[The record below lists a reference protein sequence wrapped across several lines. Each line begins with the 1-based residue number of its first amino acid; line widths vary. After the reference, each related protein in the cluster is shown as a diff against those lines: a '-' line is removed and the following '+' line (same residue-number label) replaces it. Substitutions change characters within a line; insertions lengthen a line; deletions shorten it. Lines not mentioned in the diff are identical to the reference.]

1 MERGVVPAGRNAHF
15 ISGNFADIEQLLFR
29 NFLIAWQTVPADLS
43 GGTDVQ
49 ILNIC
54 PG

>member
-1 MERGVVPAGRNAHF
+1 MEQGIVPTGKNGHF
-15 ISGNFADIEQLLFR
+15 ISGNPAAIEHFLFR
-29 NFLIAWQTVPADLS
+29 GFLIAWQTVPADLS
-43 GGTDVQ
+43 GVTDVQ